1 MFEALEV
8 CLEVMLELG
17 GVPALLAGV
26 VGSHLDIGLPRFF
39 LKLTT
44 SVSFEN
50 KLTFIS
56 CISNYQTNK
65 QDQPFSFQPQ
75 SLFRAQ
81 ASSSPPA
88 PYDA

>member
-50 KLTFIS
+50 KLTF
-56 CISNYQTNK
+56 YQLHQQLHDK
-65 QDQPFSFQPQ
+65 QTRPALLFSTTV
-75 SLFRAQ
+75 SV
-81 ASSSPPA
+81 
-88 PYDA
+88 